1 VSDLVAAEWV
11 KLRSVQSTFYTVFAV
26 VMFVA
31 MSGLIA
37 WQTASG
43 WDGADLAR
51 RAEFRSMTP
60 ENGLLMFVQLC
71 VAALGVLAVTSEYAT
86 GMIRTTL
93 TAVPQRGWLL
103 AAKGALIG
111 FVALVVGHVSVFA
124 MFFLS
129 RLIVGDRPVPGYVS
143 SFADELP
150 RLLSLGL
157 SVMVVGLVGLGLGV
171 ITRSTV
177 GALTVV
183 VALLFVF
190 PTMGQLLP
198 KPWNERFVAITL
210 NALPSQLAGAEGSLL
225 SPGAALAVLLGY
237 VVVALGAAWLVLRTN
252 DA

>member
-11 KLRSVQSTFYTVFAV
+11 KLRSVQSTFYAVFAV

-43 WDGADLAR
+43 WDVADAAR

-60 ENGLLMFVQLC
+60 EDGLLMFVQLC

-93 TAVPQRGWLL
+93 TAVPQRGRML
-103 AAKGALIG
+103 ASKAVLVGAL
-111 FVALVVGHVSVFA
+111 ALVIGQVSAFA

-129 RLIVGDRPVPGYVS
+129 RWIVGDRPIPGYLSDFV
-143 SFADELP
+143 DDVP

-171 ITRSTV
+171 VTRSTT
-177 GALTVV
+177 GALTAVA
-183 VALLFVF
+183 ALLFVF

-198 KPWNERFVAITL
+198 APWDQRFVALTL
-210 NALPSQLAGAEGSLL
+210 NALPSQLAGADGSYL
-225 SPGAALAVLLGY
+225 SPGAALAALLGY
-237 VVVALGAAWLVLRTN
+237 VVLALGGAWLVLRHN

>member
-1 VSDLVAAEWV
+1 MSDLVAAEWV
-11 KLRSVQSTFYTVFAV
+11 KLRSVQSSFYVVFAV
-26 VMFVA
+26 AMFVA

-37 WQTASG
+37 WQTISG
-43 WDGADLAR
+43 WDAADAAR
-51 RAEFRSMTP
+51 RADFHPSAP

-93 TAVPQRGWLL
+93 TAVPQRGWML
-103 AAKGALIG
+103 AAKALLVG
-111 FVALVVGHVSVFA
+111 GVALVIGQVSAFA
-124 MFFLS
+124 MYFLS
-129 RLIVGDRPVPGYVS
+129 RAIVGDRPIPGFLT
-143 SFADELP
+143 SFADSVP

-171 ITRSTV
+171 ITRSTT
-177 GALTVV
+177 GALTAV

-198 KPWNERFVAITL
+198 APWDDQFIAVTL

-225 SPGAALAVLLGY
+225 SPVAALAVLLGY
-237 VVVALGAAWLVLRTN
+237 VAAALLAAWAVLRGN